1 MKICLVTTNEETI
14 FIPKGVNYLTEH
26 LGPNIDIYCVPG
38 FTSLKR
44 FLYFSFLLYFDEVF
58 KILKKKT
65 KNFFNSN
72 IIEHPFILI
81 NSVNSNFFINN
92 LKKKKI

>member
-44 FLYFSFLLYFDEVF
+44 FLYSIVIQQVSWDHLHTIICSAQQSYEHGAFLSLRV
-58 KILKKKT
+58 
-65 KNFFNSN
+65 SN
-72 IIEHPFILI
+72 HKL
-81 NSVNSNFFINN
+81 NWR
-92 LKKKKI
+92 K